1 MLLITLFGNTNNMSW
16 AEVGIIA
23 YRTIF
28 LYFFLLFILRLMGK
42 REIGNLSSFDIV
54 VFFVI
59 SELFSLSLNDL
70 SNSILHS
77 ILPILIIVTL
87 QIATAF
93 LSLKSKKIREV
104 AEGKQTYIIY
114 KGKIDIN
121 AMKKERYSIDDLM
134 SQIYQKGYSSPREI
148 DYAILDD
155 TGKLLIIKKS
165 SDIQYVEPLIQDG
178 KFNEKF
184 IKNNNISKE
193 YIYSE
198 MMKQGYTDVE
208 DIFFAQALED
218 EFYIV
223 PFKECIKEDNI

>member
-1 MLLITLFGNTNNMSW
+1 MNW
-16 AEVGIIA
+16 AEYGIIA

-28 LYFFLLFILRLMGK
+28 LYFFLLFILRIMGK

-87 QIATAF
+87 QIITAF

-104 AEGKQTYIIY
+104 AEGKQRYIIY

-134 SQIYQKGYSSPREI
+134 SQIYQKGYVSPREI

-165 SDIQYVEPLIQDG
+165 KGIHYVEPLIQDG
-178 KFNEKF
+178 KFNEEF
-184 IKNNNISKE
+184 IRKNNISKE
-193 YIYSE
+193 YIYKE
-198 MMKQGYTDVE
+198 MMKKGYTEVE

-223 PFKECIKEDNI
+223 PFKECIEEKEI

>member
-1 MLLITLFGNTNNMSW
+1 MSW

-28 LYFFLLFILRLMGK
+28 LYFFLLFILRIMGK

>member
-1 MLLITLFGNTNNMSW
+1 MSW

-28 LYFFLLFILRLMGK
+28 LYFFLLFILRIMGK

-134 SQIYQKGYSSPREI
+134 SQI
-148 DYAILDD
+148 
-155 TGKLLIIKKS
+155 
-165 SDIQYVEPLIQDG
+165 
-178 KFNEKF
+178 
-184 IKNNNISKE
+184 
-193 YIYSE
+193 
-198 MMKQGYTDVE
+198 
-208 DIFFAQALED
+208 
-218 EFYIV
+218 
-223 PFKECIKEDNI
+223 

>member
-1 MLLITLFGNTNNMSW
+1 MNW
-16 AEVGIIA
+16 AEYGIIA
-23 YRTIF
+23 YRTVF
-28 LYFFLLFILRLMGK
+28 LYFFLLFILRIMGK

-87 QIATAF
+87 QIITAF

-104 AEGKQTYIIY
+104 AEGKQRYIIY
-114 KGKIDIN
+114 KGKININ

-134 SQIYQKGYSSPREI
+134 SQIYQKGYVSPREI

-165 SDIQYVEPLIQDG
+165 KGIHYVEPLIQDG
-178 KFNEKF
+178 KFNEEF
-184 IKNNNISKE
+184 IRKNNISKE
-193 YIYSE
+193 YIYKE
-198 MMKQGYTDVE
+198 MMKKGYTEVE

-223 PFKECIKEDNI
+223 PFKECIEEKEI

>member
-1 MLLITLFGNTNNMSW
+1 MNW
-16 AEVGIIA
+16 AEYGIIA
-23 YRTIF
+23 YRTVF
-28 LYFFLLFILRLMGK
+28 LYFFLLFILRIMGK

-87 QIATAF
+87 QIITAF

-104 AEGKQTYIIY
+104 AEGKQRYIIY

-134 SQIYQKGYSSPREI
+134 SQIYQKGYVSPREI
-148 DYAILDD
+148 DYAILED
-155 TGKLLIIKKS
+155 TGKLLII
-165 SDIQYVEPLIQDG
+165 
-178 KFNEKF
+178 
-184 IKNNNISKE
+184 
-193 YIYSE
+193 
-198 MMKQGYTDVE
+198 
-208 DIFFAQALED
+208 
-218 EFYIV
+218 
-223 PFKECIKEDNI
+223 

>member
-1 MLLITLFGNTNNMSW
+1 MNW
-16 AEVGIIA
+16 AEYGIIA
-23 YRTIF
+23 YRTVF
-28 LYFFLLFILRLMGK
+28 LYFFLLFILRIMGK

-87 QIATAF
+87 QIITAF

-104 AEGKQTYIIY
+104 AEGKQRYIIY

-134 SQIYQKGYSSPREI
+134 SQIYQKGYVSPREI

-165 SDIQYVEPLIQDG
+165 KGIHYVEPLIQDG
-178 KFNEKF
+178 KFNEEF
-184 IKNNNISKE
+184 IRKNNISKE
-193 YIYSE
+193 YIYKE
-198 MMKQGYTDVE
+198 MMKKGYTDVE

-223 PFKECIKEDNI
+223 PFKECIEEKEI

>member
-1 MLLITLFGNTNNMSW
+1 MNW
-16 AEVGIIA
+16 AEYGIIA
-23 YRTIF
+23 YRTVF
-28 LYFFLLFILRLMGK
+28 LYFFLLFILRIMGK

-87 QIATAF
+87 QIITAF

-104 AEGKQTYIIY
+104 AEGKQRYIIY

-134 SQIYQKGYSSPREI
+134 SQIYQKGYVSPREI

-165 SDIQYVEPLIQDG
+165 KGIHYVEPLIQDG
-178 KFNEKF
+178 RFNEEF
-184 IKNNNISKE
+184 IRKNNISKE
-193 YIYSE
+193 YIYKE
-198 MMKQGYTDVE
+198 MMKKGYTDVE

-223 PFKECIKEDNI
+223 PFKECIEEKEI

>member
-1 MLLITLFGNTNNMSW
+1 MSW
-16 AEVGIIA
+16 AEVGIIV

-28 LYFFLLFILRLMGK
+28 LYFFLLFILRIMGK

>member
-1 MLLITLFGNTNNMSW
+1 MNW
-16 AEVGIIA
+16 AEYGIIA
-23 YRTIF
+23 YRTVF
-28 LYFFLLFILRLMGK
+28 LYFFLLFFLRIMGK

-87 QIATAF
+87 QIITAF

-104 AEGKQTYIIY
+104 AEGKQRYIIY

-134 SQIYQKGYSSPREI
+134 SQIYQKGYVSPREI

-165 SDIQYVEPLIQDG
+165 KGIHYVEPLIQDG
-178 KFNEKF
+178 RFNEEF
-184 IKNNNISKE
+184 IRKNNISKE
-193 YIYSE
+193 YIYKE
-198 MMKQGYTDVE
+198 MMKKGYTEVE

-223 PFKECIKEDNI
+223 PFKECIEEKDI

>member
-1 MLLITLFGNTNNMSW
+1 MNW
-16 AEVGIIA
+16 AEYGIIA
-23 YRTIF
+23 YRTVF
-28 LYFFLLFILRLMGK
+28 LYFFLLFILRIMGK

-87 QIATAF
+87 QIITAF

-104 AEGKQTYIIY
+104 AEGKQRYIIY

-134 SQIYQKGYSSPREI
+134 SQIYQKGYVSPREI

-165 SDIQYVEPLIQDG
+165 KGIHYVEPLIQDG
-178 KFNEKF
+178 RFNEEF
-184 IKNNNISKE
+184 IRKNNISKE
-193 YIYSE
+193 YIYKE
-198 MMKQGYTDVE
+198 MMKKGYTEVE

-223 PFKECIKEDNI
+223 PFKECIEEKEI

>member
-1 MLLITLFGNTNNMSW
+1 MNW
-16 AEVGIIA
+16 AEYGIIA

-28 LYFFLLFILRLMGK
+28 LYFFLLFILRIMGK

-87 QIATAF
+87 QIITAF

-104 AEGKQTYIIY
+104 AEGKQRYIIY

-134 SQIYQKGYSSPREI
+134 SQIYQKGYVSPREI

-165 SDIQYVEPLIQDG
+165 KGIHYVEPLIQDG
-178 KFNEKF
+178 RFNEEF
-184 IKNNNISKE
+184 IRKNNISKE
-193 YIYSE
+193 YIYKE
-198 MMKQGYTDVE
+198 MMKKQAQYTGEKQWKRIDVLN
-208 DIFFAQALED
+208 I
-218 EFYIV
+218 
-223 PFKECIKEDNI
+223 PFIKMKAGGL

>member
-1 MLLITLFGNTNNMSW
+1 MNW
-16 AEVGIIA
+16 AEYGIIA

-28 LYFFLLFILRLMGK
+28 LYFFLLFILRIMGK

-87 QIATAF
+87 QIITAF

-104 AEGKQTYIIY
+104 AEGKQRYIIY

-134 SQIYQKGYSSPREI
+134 SQIYQKGYVSPREI

-165 SDIQYVEPLIQDG
+165 KGIHYVEPLIQDG
-178 KFNEKF
+178 RFNEEF
-184 IKNNNISKE
+184 IRKNNISKE
-193 YIYSE
+193 YIYKE
-198 MMKQGYTDVE
+198 MMKKGYTEVE

-223 PFKECIKEDNI
+223 PFKECIEEKEI

>member
-1 MLLITLFGNTNNMSW
+1 MNW
-16 AEVGIIA
+16 AEYGIIA

-28 LYFFLLFILRLMGK
+28 LYFFLLFILRIMGK

-87 QIATAF
+87 QIITAF

-104 AEGKQTYIIY
+104 AEGKQRYIIY

-134 SQIYQKGYSSPREI
+134 SQIYQKGYVSPREI

-165 SDIQYVEPLIQDG
+165 KGIHYVEPLIQDG
-178 KFNEKF
+178 RFNEEF
-184 IKNNNISKE
+184 IRKNNISKE
-193 YIYSE
+193 YIYKE
-198 MMKQGYTDVE
+198 MMKKGYTDVE

-223 PFKECIKEDNI
+223 PFKECIEEKDI

>member
-1 MLLITLFGNTNNMSW
+1 MSW
-16 AEVGIIA
+16 TEVGIIA

-28 LYFFLLFILRLMGK
+28 LYFFLLFILRIMGK

>member
-1 MLLITLFGNTNNMSW
+1 MNW
-16 AEVGIIA
+16 AEYGIIA
-23 YRTIF
+23 YRTVF
-28 LYFFLLFILRLMGK
+28 LYFFLLFILRIMGK

-87 QIATAF
+87 QIITAF

-104 AEGKQTYIIY
+104 AEGKQRYIIY

-134 SQIYQKGYSSPREI
+134 SQIYQKGYVSPREI

-165 SDIQYVEPLIQDG
+165 KGIHYVEPLIQDG
-178 KFNEKF
+178 KFNEEF
-184 IKNNNISKE
+184 IRKNNISKE
-193 YIYSE
+193 YIYKE
-198 MMKQGYTDVE
+198 MMKKGYTEVE

-223 PFKECIKEDNI
+223 PFKECIEEKEI